1 MTSTVRT
8 PTAAVLAMTEDDAV
22 ITDLLGGTTAMRKA
36 GKTHLPQWPNESDK
50 AYKARLTTATLFP
63 AYGRTAEVLTGKP
76 FSKPLTFAKDVPA
89 DILAWCENIDLQGH
103 NLHAFASAICY
114 HAISYGLCGIL
125 ADFPPTKGKLKTK
138 ADEAAAGVRPYLVH
152 IHKKDILGWRAKRID
167 GVLTLTQLRFLESVT
182 EPDGLFAETT
192 IEQVRVLY
200 PGKWE
205 VWRET
210 DKVDLDGKKIWEIYD
225 KGTTTLKKIPFV
237 PVYGKCTGFMQG
249 MAPLVELAHMNV
261 EHWQS
266 KSDQQTILHVAR
278 VPLLFGRMLDGA
290 DITVGASSA
299 IVADSPEADLKY
311 VEHTGKAIDAGRQ
324 SLKDLEDGMRQV
336 GAELLVIKP
345 GNTTIVQTQADNE
358 AGMCVL
364 QRIAQDLEDSL
375 DEALQLLAEW
385 VRQPEGGHVTV
396 FKDFGVASLEAAS
409 LELLRDMNVDG
420 TLSDESLYREGQRRG
435 VIGPDVSWED
445 EKARIKANAPKA
457 TLGKVGITD

>member
-1 MTSTVRT
+1 MTSTVRDTT
-8 PTAAVLAMTEDDAV
+8 PAVDAMTVDDPV
-22 ITDLLGGTTAMRKA
+22 IVDLLGGTTAMRKA
-36 GKTHLPQWPNESDK
+36 AKSRLPQWPNESDT
-50 AYKARLTTATLFP
+50 AYKTRVAVATLFP
-63 AYGRTAEVLTGKP
+63 AYGRTVEVLTGKP
-76 FSKPLTFAKDVPA
+76 FSKPLTYADDVPER
-89 DILAWCENIDLQGH
+89 IKEWCENIDLQGH
-103 NLHAFASAICY
+103 NLHAFGAAVCY
-114 HAISYGLCGIL
+114 HAIAHGLCGIL
-125 ADFPPTKGKLKTK
+125 ADFPPTNGKLKTK

-152 IHKKDILGWRAKRID
+152 IHKKDILGWRAKRIN

-182 EPDGLFAETT
+182 EPDGPFAETT
-192 IEQVRVLY
+192 VEQVRVLY

-210 DKVDLDGKKIWEIYD
+210 ETLDANGKKVWIRYD
-225 KGTTTLKKIPFV
+225 HGKTTLTKIPFV
-237 PVYGKCTGFMQG
+237 PVYGKRIGFMQG
-249 MAPLVELAHMNV
+249 VAPLVELAHMNV

-266 KSDQQTILHVAR
+266 KSDQQTILHIAR
-278 VPLLFGRMLDGA
+278 VPLLFGKKLEGA

-299 IVADSPEADLKY
+299 IVADDPDADLRY
-311 VEHTGKAIDAGRQ
+311 VEHTGKAIEAGRT

-345 GNTTIVQTQADNE
+345 GNTTVVQTQADNE

-364 QRIAQDLEDSL
+364 QRIAQDLEDAL
-375 DEALQLLAEW
+375 DEALQLVAEW
-385 VRQPEGGHVTV
+385 VRLPEGGHVTV

-445 EKARIKANAPKA
+445 EKVRIKANTPKQN
-457 TLGKVGITD
+457 LGKVGITD